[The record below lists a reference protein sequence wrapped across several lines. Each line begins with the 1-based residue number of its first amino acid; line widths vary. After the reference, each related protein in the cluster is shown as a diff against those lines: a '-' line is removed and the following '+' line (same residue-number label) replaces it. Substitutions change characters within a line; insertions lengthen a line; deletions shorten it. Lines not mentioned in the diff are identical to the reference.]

1 MTPFTRAV
9 VGYALKQV
17 GKPYIWAGRGD
28 FVIRDEKRVS
38 TAAVGVDG
46 GNVYDCSGLVTDA
59 IRAACGVDLRLNWN
73 ADRLWRALPVADTET
88 DDADDDYRLRFYGSK
103 GGRATH
109 IAITLGNGLI
119 VEASGGDSKTLTY
132 KDAVLS
138 GACVSVHFETRVDVL
153 GNRSLNAA
161 RRLKP

>member
-28 FVIRDEKRVS
+28 FVLRDGKKVK
-38 TAAVGVDG
+38 TAMVGVDG

-59 IRAACGVDLRLNWN
+59 IRAADGTDLRLNWN
-73 ADRLWRALPVADTET
+73 ADALWRALPNVDTET
-88 DDADDDYRLRFYGSK
+88 DDGDDDYRLRFYGPK

-109 IAITLGNGLI
+109 IAIALGNGLI
-119 VEASGGDSKTLTY
+119 IEASGGDSKTLTY
-132 KDAVLS
+132 KDAVLA
-138 GACVSVHFETRVDVL
+138 GACVQCHFETRRDVL
-153 GNRSLNAA
+153 GTRSLNAA